1 MAAPIVLGVSG
12 MGAVLR
18 ALGFI
23 AIGALVI
30 TVGDA
35 LWQSCQSGSWK
46 LVVGQATGSSC
57 VEFWLNRYQT
67 LLTGLAALLAA
78 WVTVTA
84 IRHQSQTARVDEA
97 ERALN
102 EYAVAI
108 LEVMQKYEAVPV
120 ALSHETRQDAE
131 RRFRLL
137 TTRRMPLQSER
148 R

>member
-46 LVVGQATGSSC
+46 LVVGQSNQLFLRGI
-57 VEFWLNRYQT
+57 
-67 LLTGLAALLAA
+67 LA
-78 WVTVTA
+78 
-84 IRHQSQTARVDEA
+84 
-97 ERALN
+97 
-102 EYAVAI
+102 
-108 LEVMQKYEAVPV
+108 
-120 ALSHETRQDAE
+120 
-131 RRFRLL
+131 
-137 TTRRMPLQSER
+137 
-148 R
+148 

>member
-1 MAAPIVLGVSG
+1 
-12 MGAVLR
+12 MGAILR

-46 LVVGQATGSSC
+46 LVVGQASSSSC

-78 WVTVTA
+78 G
-84 IRHQSQTARVDEA
+84 SPS
-97 ERALN
+97 L
-102 EYAVAI
+102 
-108 LEVMQKYEAVPV
+108 
-120 ALSHETRQDAE
+120 LSDINLRQRGSMKPRE
-131 RRFRLL
+131 H
-137 TTRRMPLQSER
+137 
-148 R
+148 

>member
-1 MAAPIVLGVSG
+1 

-23 AIGALVI
+23 AIGVLVI

-46 LVVGQATGSSC
+46 LVVGQATSSSC

-67 LLTGLAALLAA
+67 LLAGLAALLAA

-84 IRHQSQTARVDEA
+84 IRHQTQTARVD
-97 ERALN
+97 
-102 EYAVAI
+102 
-108 LEVMQKYEAVPV
+108 
-120 ALSHETRQDAE
+120 
-131 RRFRLL
+131 
-137 TTRRMPLQSER
+137 
-148 R
+148 